1 MWDFVNADQSMEIHT
16 YRKIGTAILAYHN
29 WGIYKNENIPQT
41 YKEMYPNV

>member
-29 WGIYKNENIPQT
+29 WGIYKNEGILQT